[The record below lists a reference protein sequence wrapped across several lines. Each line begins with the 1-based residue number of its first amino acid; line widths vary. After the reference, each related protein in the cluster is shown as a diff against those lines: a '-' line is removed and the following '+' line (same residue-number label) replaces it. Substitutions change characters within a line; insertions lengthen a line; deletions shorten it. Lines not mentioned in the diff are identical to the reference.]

1 VTSVTRGIGAA
12 LIVVGV
18 GAWLLAGGI
27 GASPTA
33 LLPALLGLVIL
44 VLGLLAGREPLHR
57 HAIHGALVVALLGFL
72 GTLSRALTVF
82 TRPGDAG
89 LAGWASLITAVLC
102 LVYVA
107 LGVRSFIAAR
117 RTRESTAT

>member
-1 VTSVTRGIGAA
+1 MIAVTRGIGAA

-18 GAWLLAGGI
+18 GAWLLAGGP

-44 VLGLLAGREPLHR
+44 ILGLLAGREALHR
-57 HAIHGALVVALLGFL
+57 HAIHSALVIALLGLL
-72 GTLSRALTVF
+72 GTIPRALPAF
-82 TRPGDAG
+82 TGGEGAG
-89 LAGWASLITAVLC
+89 LAAWASLLTAVLC
-102 LVYVA
+102 LVYVV

-117 RTRESTAT
+117 RARQSTA